1 MSDNNPYEAP
11 EAVLFSEDQYDAS
24 YEPTVFSWHGRIGRL
39 RYLAYSWGVMALV
52 GGVGGGA
59 SALLIPLLVKGG
71 MGSLGGMSM
80 VIALGLLVYLPIVV
94 AAFAFA
100 KRRLNDVDQSG
111 WLGLLLLLPFVNIL
125 FGLYLTFAPGS
136 PRGNRYGPRPE
147 GNSTGVVVASVIF
160 LVLPVAFIGIAA
172 AVALPAYQSYLLK
185 SGKAPAPLEQY
196 QVKP

>member
-1 MSDNNPYEAP
+1 MNNNPYEAP

-52 GGVGGGA
+52 GGAGGIA
-59 SALLIPLLVKGG
+59 AALFIPLLLKS
-71 MGSLGGMSM
+71 SLGGMSM

-94 AAFAFA
+94 AAFVFA
-100 KRRLNDVDQSG
+100 KRRLNDLDKSG
-111 WLGLLLLLPFVNIL
+111 WFGLLLLLPAVNML

-147 GNSTGVVVASVIF
+147 GNSTGVVVVSVG
-160 LVLPVAFIGIAA
+160 LVALIAISV
-172 AVALPAYQSYLLK
+172 AVALPAYQKYEMK
-185 SGKAPAPLEQY
+185 AKTAPAALEQY